1 MPGFF
6 FTQSFLTGV
15 KQGFARKV
23 KCSIDK
29 VDFRFQV
36 LKEYDPAKLPK
47 IGEGCYAHGL
57 YMEGGGWDIEK

>member
-1 MPGFF
+1 M
-6 FTQSFLTGV
+6 